1 MRKLIVLVEAFALT
15 AVTVTA
21 ITMNSQTA
29 QMMVAASQAAN
40 SPQEGVIGGSLPSL
54 KRLAPWLC

>member
-29 QMMVAASQAAN
+29 QMFAPA
-40 SPQEGVIGGSLPSL
+40 
-54 KRLAPWLC
+54 LAGLSKAVGDRSARRPCCWRPR